1 MAAEE
6 AAFPNGSWIEEAL
19 DVVAAIE
26 DVGTVEDAS
35 AVEEVNSHVG
45 VTGMTVNPP
54 SSSASPPSFRRAVGV
69 SETVGAFDD
78 TPLATIAPLDDSAS
92 WPGTS
97 ERAIGPAE
105 HDHARVKRAA
115 K

>member
-1 MAAEE
+1 MTLE
-6 AAFPNGSWIEEAL
+6 
-19 DVVAAIE
+19 VVAAIGS
-26 DVGTVEDAS
+26 VGTVEDAS

-54 SSSASPPSFRRAVGV
+54 SSSASPPSFRR
-69 SETVGAFDD
+69 TVGASGTIGAVDD
-78 TPLATIAPLDDSAS
+78 TTLATIAPLDDPAP
-92 WPGTS
+92 WPGAS

-105 HDHARVKRAA
+105 HDQARVKRAA